1 MAKPRVENVDDL
13 WGSLEGQCQG
23 CDRFGPVNYLSLCQH
38 CTAML
43 ERDLIRERDWEYSV
57 PAFGLSSEAR
67 EQLRRQMIAQFG
79 EALELIAPANKDR
92 EKDSSRKR
100 KKRRG
105 RK

>member
-1 MAKPRVENVDDL
+1 MEARKATRYRRETL
-13 WGSLEGQCQG
+13 AL
-23 CDRFGPVNYLSLCQH
+23 YLQRG
-38 CTAML
+38 A
-43 ERDLIRERDWEYSV
+43 
-57 PAFGLSSEAR
+57 AFGLSSEAR